1 MMQYLKLVCTSF
13 LTAPPTPLP
22 TPQKPTDTR
31 IWLNSHSKLEKH
43 RWAQRSRKDTRTQS
57 ACHALHQDFPAR
69 HCDSRRGWKK
79 ELENYHLKQC
89 EALLFQ
95 LRGFFFSV
103 LHAFTD
109 LFKTLAPF
117 NVNNTV
123 GSLKYSPYALD
134 PLSSLF

>member
-1 MMQYLKLVCTSF
+1 MHLFHNSPPPDPPKTHRYSD
-13 LTAPPTPLP
+13 LTEQNTFFSV
-22 TPQKPTDTR
+22 
-31 IWLNSHSKLEKH
+31 IKLEKH